1 MDNISQGLYSDVYS
15 FPSFPVFHCILKVIN
30 YWSSDGLIVKLL
42 FLTSTGGGAQD
53 VHCLLELVKGILH
66 GKLVAVEPLT
76 KP

>member
-1 MDNISQGLYSDVYS
+1 MDHISLGLYSDVYS

-30 YWSSDGLIVKLL
+30 YWSDGLIVKLL

-76 KP
+76 KL